1 MDILHNELNALYHRQ
16 GLDTEILP
24 EEAVGECIDR
34 VRTLSEITHCQAV
47 ITDIAHDQSWL
58 FKPSTGGQAAAVEHY
73 ASSDEDRIY
82 NSMHP
87 ADLVYKRMLEYRFFQ
102 FIEQHPETMLAYKA
116 QCHIRLRNESGE
128 WVYVDNSTQVLR
140 TSPHGKMWLILCC
153 YSLSPAQQGIFDI
166 GAHIVCA
173 EKQEVMPCLFSAEK
187 EHLLSA
193 REKEILQLIQ
203 AGKQSKEIAEVLH
216 ISIFTVS
223 RHRQNILQKLSVNNS
238 MEAVNA
244 AVAMGLV

>member
-1 MDILHNELNALYHRQ
+1 MDILRKELNTLYKRQ
-16 GLDTEILP
+16 GLDTERLP
-24 EEAVGECIDR
+24 EEAVGECIER
-34 VRTLSEITHCQAV
+34 VQTLSDITHCQAV
-47 ITDIAHDQSWL
+47 ITDIANDQSWL
-58 FKPSTGGQAAAVEHY
+58 FKPQTAAEHY
-73 ASSDEDRIY
+73 GSSDEDAIY
-82 NSMHP
+82 GRMHP
-87 ADLVYKRMLEYRFFQ
+87 ADLVYKRMLEYQFFQ
-102 FIEQHPETMLAYKA
+102 FTEQHPETATSYKA
-116 QCHIRLRNESGE
+116 LCHIRLRDAKGK

-140 TSPHGKMWLILCC
+140 TSPEGKMWLILCC
-153 YSLSPAQQGIFDI
+153 YSLSATQHGVFDI
-166 GAHIVCA
+166 GAHMICA
-173 EKQEVMPCLFSAEK
+173 DTQEVTPCLFSAEK

-193 REKEILQLIQ
+193 REKEILRLIQ

>member
-1 MDILHNELNALYHRQ
+1 MDILRKELNALYARQ
-16 GLDTEILP
+16 GLDTERLP
-24 EEAVGECIDR
+24 EEVVGECIDH

-58 FKPSTGGQAAAVEHY
+58 FRPATGSQPTVVEHY
-73 ASSDEDRIY
+73 GSSDEDRIY
-82 NSMHP
+82 NRMHP

-102 FIEQHPETMLAYKA
+102 FIEQHPEAMLAYKA
-116 QCHIRLRNESGE
+116 QCHIRLRDANGR

-140 TSPHGKMWLILCC
+140 TSPQGRMWLILCC
-153 YSLSPAQQGIFDI
+153 YSLSPAQHGIFDI

-173 EKQEVMPCLFSAEK
+173 ERQDVMPCLFSAEK

-203 AGKQSKEIAEVLH
+203 AGKQSKEIADILH
-216 ISIFTVS
+216 ISTFTVS

-244 AVAMGLV
+244 ALAMGLV

>member
-1 MDILHNELNALYHRQ
+1 MDILRKELNALYKRQ
-16 GLDTEILP
+16 GLDTERLP
-24 EEAVGECIDR
+24 EEAVGECIER
-34 VRTLSEITHCQAV
+34 VQTLSDITHCQAV
-47 ITDIAHDQSWL
+47 ITDIANDQSWL
-58 FKPSTGGQAAAVEHY
+58 FKPQTAVEHY
-73 ASSDEDRIY
+73 GSSDEDAIY
-82 NSMHP
+82 RRMHP
-87 ADLVYKRMLEYRFFQ
+87 ADLVYKRMLEYQFFQ
-102 FIEQHPETMLAYKA
+102 FIEQHPETATSYKA
-116 QCHIRLRNESGE
+116 LCHIRLRDANGK

-140 TSPHGKMWLILCC
+140 TSPEGKMWLILCC
-153 YSLSPAQQGIFDI
+153 YSLSPARHGVFDI

-173 EKQEVMPCLFSAEK
+173 DTQEVTPCLFSAEK

-193 REKEILQLIQ
+193 REKEILRLIQ